1 MRRAKLLERIRE
13 LSGKDAP
20 GRADRILQVVIDAL
34 RDEMTGAEAKTV
46 SACLPAEYQGDWNRS
61 SGYPSDIIEKE
72 EMMFDAGVKR

>member
-20 GRADRILQVVIDAL
+20 GRADRILQVVFDAL
-34 RDEMTGAEAKTV
+34 RDEMTGAEVKTV
-46 SACLPAEYQGDWNRS
+46 SACLPTEYQGDWNRS
-61 SGYPSDIIEKE
+61 SGYPADIIEKE